1 MPHFHKRRLG
11 SRRYM
16 DLSKENV
23 QAVITA
29 IQEGMLRREAEKV
42 FGVPKTILGQR
53 LKRPSNKPGRPPVL
67 TVEGE
72 KVMVD
77 CIQVMCC
84 WGFPLDESDLRHLV
98 KNYLDRKG
106 VRLERIQ
113 DNLPGHEFVI
123 HFKKGIQ
130 S

>member
-16 DLSKENV
+16 DFSKENV

-53 LKRPSNKPGRPPVL
+53 LKRTSNKPGRPPL
-67 TVEGE
+67 LKE
-72 KVMVD
+72 KKLWW
-77 CIQVMCC
+77 IAY
-84 WGFPLDESDLRHLV
+84 R
-98 KNYLDRKG
+98 
-106 VRLERIQ
+106 
-113 DNLPGHEFVI
+113 
-123 HFKKGIQ
+123 
-130 S
+130 